1 MKVEDVMSKELI
13 VGYVPG
19 TVKDALKIT
28 REQIAEKLGGLPKE
42 KIHCSIL
49 ATEGL
54 KKAIAQYRG
63 EKIEKKDI

>member
-1 MKVEDVMSKELI
+1 MKVN
-13 VGYVPG
+13 
-19 TVKDALKIT
+19 DALKIT

-63 EKIEKKDI
+63 ENYTESPEEEEIEAEHC